1 MEITIEVPDKVGQEL
16 LEKYAKKD
24 FKPWRAEERQSFW
37 FVNKHGHPE
46 YDIKENNNDDY
57 YRYLT
62 GNYYE
67 TRKKAE
73 QSILIAKAKGRLNFR
88 MLELNNGW
96 TPDWEDDKNGKF
108 FPCYDYKN
116 KKWDT
121 NTYRQRQE
129 SINYHFPSQKLVCQ
143 FMEEMKADL
152 ELVFN
157 INQ

>member
-96 TPDWEDDKNGKF
+96 IPDWENHSQNKF
-108 FPCYDYKN
+108 SIMYIYSSKS
-116 KKWDT
+116 WWVS
-121 NTYRQRQE
+121 E
-129 SINYHFPSQKLVCQ
+129 SRSFRNLGGYHFSSGDLAKQ
-143 FMEEMKADL
+143 FGKEMEADL
-152 ELVFN
+152 NLVFN
-157 INQ
+157 IK